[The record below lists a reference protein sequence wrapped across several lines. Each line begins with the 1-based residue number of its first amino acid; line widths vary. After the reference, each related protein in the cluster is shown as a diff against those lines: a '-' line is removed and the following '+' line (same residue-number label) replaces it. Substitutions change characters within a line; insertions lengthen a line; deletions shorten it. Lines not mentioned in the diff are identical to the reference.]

1 MDDKMLYALGMVA
14 IMAVITYTIRVAPFL
29 FFRKKITSRFV
40 KSFLYYVP
48 YSVLI
53 AMTFPSVL
61 TITGNVITSVIG
73 TVVAIIASLN
83 KKSMMVIVALLSV
96 LAILI
101 AEGVIHII

>member
-1 MDDKMLYALGMVA
+1 MSDKFVFALVMVA
-14 IMAVITYTIRVAPFL
+14 VMAAVTYAIRVTPFV

-61 TITGNVITSVIG
+61 TVTGNVITSVVG
-73 TVVAIIASLN
+73 TAVAIIASLN
-83 KKSMMVIVALLSV
+83 KKSMMVIVAILAVLS
-96 LAILI
+96 ILV
-101 AEGVIHII
+101 AEGILTLI

>member
-1 MDDKMLYALGMVA
+1 MDDKMLYALGIVA

-101 AEGVIHII
+101 AEGVLYLI